1 MAPFSKMRNLIRQY
15 GLPFFIFETAVWACT
30 GLGMYYLVDSGQ
42 LGGAD
47 AITLLRK
54 LHVDQVVSLDDIN
67 PSTGNAALA
76 FALNELLVQNLRLD
90 RVTVDVAVFDRNQS
104 GYLWSLRPRR
114 VCLG

>member
-76 FALNELLVQNLRLD
+76 FALNELLEPIRLPLVIAATP
-90 RVTVDVAVFDRNQS
+90 RVSRMKI
-104 GYLWSLRPRR
+104 WSIFRRPK
-114 VCLG
+114 V